1 MEEIL
6 RRVVLFTAKTFT
18 EDIMN
23 NLHPK
28 LMEEIL
34 NNAKAIREVL
44 PTHRQLQIIEL
55 AKKKEGI
62 TSEDLQSLF
71 IISLT
76 GASCQLGAL
85 YKLGWLHRRDMGD
98 ITGGRRY
105 FYTSVY

>member
-1 MEEIL
+1 MH
-6 RRVVLFTAKTFT
+6 
-18 EDIMN
+18 
-23 NLHPK
+23 NLPPK
-28 LMEEIL
+28 LMKEVLE
-34 NNAKAIREVL
+34 NATAIRDVL
-44 PTHRQLQIIEL
+44 PTSRQLQIIEL

-62 TSEDLQSLF
+62 TSEDLQSLL
-71 IISLT
+71 IISLP